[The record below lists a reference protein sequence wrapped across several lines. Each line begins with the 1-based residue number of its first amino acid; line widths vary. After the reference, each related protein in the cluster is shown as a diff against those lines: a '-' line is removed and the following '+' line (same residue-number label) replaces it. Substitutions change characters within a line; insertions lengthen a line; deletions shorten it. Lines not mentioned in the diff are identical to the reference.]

1 MKTVYVFA
9 LMAAL
14 GMAAYGLNIDRIQI
28 QQTSG
33 VNVQY
38 NASTGVLTWSSGG
51 SSYIYTDG
59 AWFATFDKSEVIATF
74 NLYSDDSVG
83 GIAAARFTLNG
94 NMQVNLYA
102 YQNDT
107 NPAVTLTGIL
117 NSGGGFN
124 GMYWEKETPSG
135 EGALDGKAWVELTG
149 FTLDQDW
156 WDANKPE
163 DVDGLTWGEDLIA
176 GLDTD
181 IILPNSIDNY
191 ATSYSSPNGM
201 TVTLWADQTK
211 VVPEPATMAILGL
224 GALALLRKRK

>member
-14 GMAAYGLNIDRIQI
+14 GMAAYGLNIDYIQV

-59 AWFATFDKSEVIATF
+59 AWFAVFNKSEVIATF
-74 NLYSDDSVG
+74 NLFSDDSAG
-83 GIAAARFTLNG
+83 GVAAARFTLDG
-94 NMQVNLYA
+94 TMVVKLYE
-102 YQNDT
+102 NEGDT
-107 NPAVTLTGIL
+107 TPVVTLTGIL
-117 NSGGGFN
+117 NNGGGFN

-135 EGALDGKAWVELTG
+135 EGALDGKAWVQLTD
-149 FTLDQDW
+149 FSLDVNW
-156 WDANKPE
+156 WLANKPQ
-163 DVDGLTWGEDLIA
+163 DVDGLSWGEDLIA

-181 IILPNSIDNY
+181 IILPNSIDSY

-211 VVPEPATMAILGL
+211 VVPEPATLAILGL
-224 GALALLRKRK
+224 GAVALLRVKR